1 MEFSSIDE
9 LKERLTPALKIRVR
23 ELKRKNINLTVDELW
38 SYFIRIWKDKQN
50 LTLATLVDDILNKEI
65 I

>member
-1 MEFSSIDE
+1 MEFNDLNE
-9 LKERLTPALKIRVR
+9 LKKRVTPALKIRAR

-38 SYFIRIWKDKQN
+38 SYFIKIWKDKQN
-50 LTLATLVDDILNKEI
+50 LTLAMIVDDILNGEI

>member
-1 MEFSSIDE
+1 MEFNNIDE
-9 LKERLTPALKIRVR
+9 LKQRVTPALKLRVR

-38 SYFIRIWKDKQN
+38 NYFIRIWKDQQN
-50 LTLATLVDDILNKEI
+50 LTLATLVDDILNREI

>member
-1 MEFSSIDE
+1 MEFSNMNE
-9 LKERLTPALKIRVR
+9 LKERLTPALKI
-23 ELKRKNINLTVDELW
+23 DELW

-65 I
+65 V

>member
-1 MEFSSIDE
+1 MEFSSMDE
-9 LKERLTPALKIRVR
+9 LKERLTPALNMRVR

-38 SYFIRIWKDKQN
+38 SYFIRIWKNKQN
-50 LTLATLVDDILNKEI
+50 LTLATLVDNILNREI